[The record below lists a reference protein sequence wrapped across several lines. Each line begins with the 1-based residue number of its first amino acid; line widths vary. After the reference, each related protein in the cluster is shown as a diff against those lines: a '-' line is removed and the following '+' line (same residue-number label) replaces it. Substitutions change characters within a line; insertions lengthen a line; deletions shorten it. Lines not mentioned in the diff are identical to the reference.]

1 MFEKKGFRIKN
12 VETRLN
18 LESDIYEKVYTMAP
32 NGGDSQVWEY
42 YDHDNGYCHIQNKAT
57 ERYLHMN
64 KQGTV
69 KSIGNPYYKD
79 SEKLHEWKL
88 ESQMGFIY
96 VINKATG
103 LVLDTNDHG
112 EVYLMNKTGSNSQK
126 WLIETLDTMVCILN
140 LFQHSF
146 QIILISLKYFK
157 LPSSQYPVVETT
169 SMSSSWLY
177 F

>member
-1 MFEKKGFRIKN
+1 MFKKGFRITN
-12 VETRLN
+12 VETKLN
-18 LESDIYEKVYTMAP
+18 LESNIYEKVYTMAP

-57 ERYLHMN
+57 ERYLHIN

-103 LVLDTNDHG
+103 LVLDTNDRG
-112 EVYLMNKTGSNSQK
+112 EVYLMNKTESNSQK
-126 WLIETLDTMVCILN
+126 WSIETLDTMVSS
-140 LFQHSF
+140 LFISTF
-146 QIILISLKYFK
+146 ISKIILI
-157 LPSSQYPVVETT
+157 P
-169 SMSSSWLY
+169 
-177 F
+177 